1 MQRIRIAV
9 GTTMFVDG
17 LLYLALFPL
26 LPIFSEQYDLSKLD
40 VALLLSGYQV
50 AFVATA
56 IPAGWLAGR
65 VGPRSVVIGGLVCFV
80 LASALFAVAP
90 TFALLVIARAL
101 QGVAGGCGWSAAMS
115 WLTENTQREQRSRAV
130 GLISGISAAGAVA
143 GPVVGALAAA
153 TSVMLAFSLV
163 ALIGLGALALALLAP
178 AGRAPVGSPP
188 LLATMRHLLA
198 HPTIITALCFAFTVS
213 ICLSTVDLLAILE
226 LGDRGIGA
234 TTIGIV
240 LSVGALLGVGV
251 GTVAGRIAERIG
263 SFALCLIGAA
273 GLVALTTVLALPLPT
288 WAIAGGIMV
297 IGPIFPLLMTGIYP
311 LIAAASDDLG
321 LAHGSANGFINICWS
336 GATAVVPLAAAQI
349 ASARGDAAA
358 YGTAALITVALVAIA
373 ALMRSRARNLS
384 LSY

>member
-26 LPIFSEQYDLSKLD
+26 LPIFSEQYDLSKLE

-90 TFALLVIARAL
+90 TFAILVFARAL

-178 AGRAPVGSPP
+178 SGRAPVGSPP

-198 HPTIITALCFAFTVS
+198 HPTIIT
-213 ICLSTVDLLAILE
+213 
-226 LGDRGIGA
+226 
-234 TTIGIV
+234 
-240 LSVGALLGVGV
+240 
-251 GTVAGRIAERIG
+251 
-263 SFALCLIGAA
+263 
-273 GLVALTTVLALPLPT
+273 
-288 WAIAGGIMV
+288 
-297 IGPIFPLLMTGIYP
+297 
-311 LIAAASDDLG
+311 
-321 LAHGSANGFINICWS
+321 
-336 GATAVVPLAAAQI
+336 
-349 ASARGDAAA
+349 
-358 YGTAALITVALVAIA
+358 
-373 ALMRSRARNLS
+373 S
-384 LSY
+384 L

>member
-1 MQRIRIAV
+1 MLGIVFALSKSFRFNCLMIAV
-9 GTTMFVDG
+9 AAPG
-17 LLYLALFPL
+17 
-26 LPIFSEQYDLSKLD
+26 
-40 VALLLSGYQV
+40 VALTYGRSGM
-50 AFVATA
+50 
-56 IPAGWLAGR
+56 
-65 VGPRSVVIGGLVCFV
+65 LV
-80 LASALFAVAP
+80 
-90 TFALLVIARAL
+90 
-101 QGVAGGCGWSAAMS
+101 
-115 WLTENTQREQRSRAV
+115 
-130 GLISGISAAGAVA
+130 
-143 GPVVGALAAA
+143 
-153 TSVMLAFSLV
+153 
-163 ALIGLGALALALLAP
+163 LALLCGAY
-178 AGRAPVGSPP
+178 V
-188 LLATMRHLLA
+188 LLNARRNFGFLMIVA
-198 HPTIITALCFAFTVS
+198 
-213 ICLSTVDLLAILE
+213 AIA
-226 LGDRGIGA
+226 IP
-234 TTIGIV
+234 
-240 LSVGALLGVGV
+240 LLGVGV